1 MSYDIEQK
9 KWSLANKKCLAM
21 VKNTIEPTILGSIP
35 ECDAVSEY
43 LERIKRQF
51 TGSSKT
57 YATQL
62 IKQLVTER
70 YHGGGVRDH
79 ILRMSNMAS
88 KLKPMDL
95 GITDDFLVHL
105 VMASLPKQFDNFIVN
120 YNISPEKWN
129 FEKLIANCV
138 QEEERIKES
147 NGGSINYVKD
157 NKKKN
162 HKSPTSKAK
171 QSQHLPQQQ
180 QFAVEK
186 DQCLHCKKTGHYK
199 KDCPDFL
206 KMIMARK
213 GENIVTFVNES
224 HYVGYSRSTWWIDS
238 GAIIH
243 ACNCLK
249 AFRSTRTT
257 QRRES
262 SIRVA
267 NGVEKKVEAVGDL
280 PLELANGFT
289 LLLRD
294 VFYVPSLQR
303 NLISLSKLDFDGY
316 DCRFGSGKCEL
327 WYNNAYLEQCIKG
340 KFVKSIKKGA
350 KRSTG
355 ILEIIHTDI
364 CGPFPVKSVDGYDSF
379 ITFTD
384 DYSRY
389 GYIYPIKERSEALDK
404 FKIFKAEVENQH
416 DIKIKVN
423 GVAERRNRTLMD
435 MVRSMMS
442 YSTLPLGLWMEALKT
457 AIHILNR
464 VPSKSVPKTPYELW
478 TGSVPSIAHLRVW
491 GSPAEAK
498 VFNPNIGKLDPKT
511 VSCHFIGYPERSKGY
526 RFYCPNSYTK
536 FVETRHAVFLE
547 DEMIRESSVVREI
560 DLEERRV
567 SVPAPST
574 QEPFFSLPADVVP
587 AIPVIEEE
595 LQQPQID
602 NVLVQETQQE
612 PQVQDVPNVQAPRRS
627 ERVKRS
633 VIRDDY
639 KVYNIEESHME
650 DDHTSYEEAMR
661 SARSSEWLE
670 VMKDEMKLMKLN
682 NVWDLEE
689 IPKGDK
695 TVGCKWVYKTKYD
708 SRGNIEKFKAR
719 LVAKGFTQRE
729 GIDYNETFSPVS
741 CKDSFRIIMA
751 LVAHYDLELHQMD
764 VKTTFLNGDLEE
776 KVYMAQPKGFVMKG
790 NGNMGCRLKRSIYE
804 LKQASRQWYLK
815 FDGTIKKFGFQENV
829 EDNCIY
835 SKFKNG
841 RFIFLILYV
850 DDILLA
856 SSDVSLLQ
864 ETKKFLSSNFDMK
877 DLGEAS
883 YVLGI
888 EIHRDRTKYAL
899 GLSQKTYIEKVLKKF
914 NMYRCSATPAPIVK
928 GEKYGASQCPR
939 NQYEL
944 NEMKT
949 KPYASAIGSLEYAQV
964 CTRPNLA
971 FVIGLLGRFQSNLG
985 PEHWKLVKK
994 VLHYFQGTKGLMLSY
1009 RRSESLQIMGYS
1021 DSDFTKDNTKS
1032 TSGYVFTLAGGAIS
1046 WKSSK
1051 QTITAGSTMYAEFIA
1066 CYEATGQVNWLKKFI
1081 LSLKVVDSIEK
1092 PLKLYCDNEP
1102 AVMYAHSNQSSG
1114 AAKHIDIKYYVVKD
1128 KVRDQTISLEH
1139 IRTERMLADPLT
1151 KGLPPNVFKEHVA
1164 GMGLREAL

>member
-1 MSYDIEQK
+1 MSWHRAGVLLLGAQ
-9 KWSLANKKCLAM
+9 SCLPVPGVPA
-21 VKNTIEPTILGSIP
+21 VGGIGSVLLSMARMGWKL
-35 ECDAVSEY
+35 C
-43 LERIKRQF
+43 
-51 TGSSKT
+51 
-57 YATQL
+57 
-62 IKQLVTER
+62 
-70 YHGGGVRDH
+70 H
-79 ILRMSNMAS
+79 IFRLY
-88 KLKPMDL
+88 
-95 GITDDFLVHL
+95 TV
-105 VMASLPKQFDNFIVN
+105 V
-120 YNISPEKWN
+120 
-129 FEKLIANCV
+129 
-138 QEEERIKES
+138 EERIKES

-157 NKKKN
+157 KKKN
-162 HKSPTSKAK
+162 HKSPTSKGK

-206 KMIMARK
+206 KMIMAKKDPHGGLILEQLFMLNVNVVFSLTKENKKRK
-213 GENIVTFVNES
+213 RTPDVSSKLWHCRLGHISRGRIERLVKNE
-224 HYVGYSRSTWWIDS
+224 I
-238 GAIIH
+238 
-243 ACNCLK
+243 LP
-249 AFRSTRTT
+249 
-257 QRRES
+257 
-262 SIRVA
+262 
-267 NGVEKKVEAVGDL
+267 
-280 PLELANGFT
+280 PLEFS
-289 LLLRD
+289 D
-294 VFYVPSLQR
+294 
-303 NLISLSKLDFDGY
+303 
-316 DCRFGSGKCEL
+316 
-327 WYNNAYLEQCIKG
+327 LEQCIECIKG

-350 KRSTG
+350 KRSAG

-389 GYIYPIKERSEALDK
+389 GYIYPIKERLEALDK

-416 DIKIKVN
+416 DIKIKVVRSDRGGEYYGRHTPYGQVPGPFARFLLENGIVAQYSTPGEPQQN

-478 TGSVPSIAHLRVW
+478 TGRVPSLTHLRVW
-491 GSPAEAK
+491 GSPTEAK
-498 VFNPNIGKLDPKT
+498 VFNSNIGKLDPKT
-511 VSCHFIGYPERSKGY
+511 VSCHFISYPERSKGY
-526 RFYCPNSYTK
+526 RFYYPNSYTK

-547 DEMIRESSVVREI
+547 DEMIRGSSVVREI

-587 AIPVIEEE
+587 AMPVIEVPAPVVTPPVATLNESEEPVIQDSTEMVATPEEE
-595 LQQPQID
+595 LQQPQIN
-602 NVLVQETQQE
+602 NVPVQETHQE

-627 ERVKRS
+627 ERVRRS
-633 VIRDDY
+633 AIRDDY

-650 DDHTSYEEAMR
+650 DDPTSYEEAMR

-670 VMKDEMKLMKLN
+670 SMKDEMKSMKLN
-682 NVWDLEE
+682 DVWDLEE
-689 IPKGDK
+689 IPKGAK

-764 VKTTFLNGDLEE
+764 VKTAFLNGDLEE

-790 NGNMGCRLKRSIYE
+790 NENMGCRLKRSIYG

-914 NMYRCSATPAPIVK
+914 NMYRCSTTPAPIMK

-949 KPYASAIGSLEYAQV
+949 KPYASAVGSLQYAQV
-964 CTRPNLA
+964 CTRPDLA
-971 FVIGLLGRFQSNLG
+971 FVTGLLGRFQSNPGL
-985 PEHWKLVKK
+985 EHWKLIKK
-994 VLHYFQGTKGLMLSY
+994 VLHYLQGTKGLMLSY
-1009 RRSESLQIMGYS
+1009 RRSESLQIVGYS
-1021 DSDFTKDNTKS
+1021 DSDFAKDNTKS

-1051 QTITAGSTMYAEFIA
+1051 
-1066 CYEATGQVNWLKKFI
+1066 
-1081 LSLKVVDSIEK
+1081 
-1092 PLKLYCDNEP
+1092 
-1102 AVMYAHSNQSSG
+1102 
-1114 AAKHIDIKYYVVKD
+1114 
-1128 KVRDQTISLEH
+1128 
-1139 IRTERMLADPLT
+1139 
-1151 KGLPPNVFKEHVA
+1151 
-1164 GMGLREAL
+1164 